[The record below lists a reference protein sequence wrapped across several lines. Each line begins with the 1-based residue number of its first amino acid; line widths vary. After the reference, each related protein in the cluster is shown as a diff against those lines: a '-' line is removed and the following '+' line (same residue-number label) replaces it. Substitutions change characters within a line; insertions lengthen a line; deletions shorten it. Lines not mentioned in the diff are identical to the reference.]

1 MEEPNTIAARS
12 TDVGRPHR
20 RPQAR
25 SHARVATPEHRPRR
39 RGVRALL
46 PLLLAGA
53 LTTTLA
59 ACSHA
64 ESTVA
69 DKPTPVRIA
78 AATRGPATPPIA
90 ATGQVASQD
99 EMRLSF
105 KLGGVVRRIA
115 VKEGDEV
122 KQGQRLAE
130 IELAEVGA
138 QVEQA
143 RQLAA
148 KAQRDLERGERL
160 HADQVISLEQ
170 LQDLR
175 TQASVARAALNS
187 AQFNLG
193 FSSIVAPRDG
203 VVLRKLV
210 EEREQV
216 APGAPVLVLGSRD
229 GGYVV
234 KLALAD
240 REVVQL
246 KLGDPAEVRMDAYPG
261 HVLPAKVSEISRAA
275 EQRSGLFPVEVRLES
290 PQLQLA
296 SGLVAKVA
304 LSPSSSREGSL
315 TYVPIAAVVEGDRD
329 RASVFVLANDRAKR
343 RPVRVAFIAAEQV
356 ALAEGL
362 APGETVVTD
371 GALYLQDDERIAIVD
386 DPAKAVGS
394 VLMPE
399 LSAPGERTIAA
410 AAASPA
416 DVTQAAGASPGRIG

>member
-1 MEEPNTIAARS
+1 MPASRPLRAVARPPTQLAPRAPRAAFGPS
-12 TDVGRPHR
+12 TFVPLCTMLAAALLALAGCANDDAPAAEKPVPV
-20 RPQAR
+20 
-25 SHARVATPEHRPRR
+25 RVAT
-39 RGVRALL
+39 A
-46 PLLLAGA
+46 
-53 LTTTLA
+53 TT
-59 ACSHA
+59 
-64 ESTVA
+64 
-69 DKPTPVRIA
+69 
-78 AATRGPATPPIA
+78 GPATPPIA
-90 ATGQVASQD
+90 ATGTVASKA

-105 KLGGVVRRIA
+105 KLGGVIRRIA
-115 VKEGDEV
+115 VEAGDEV
-122 KQGQRLAE
+122 QQGQRLAE

-138 QVEQA
+138 QAEQA

-170 LQDLR
+170 LQDLC

-193 FSSIVAPRDG
+193 FSTIVAPRDG

-216 APGAPVLVLGSRD
+216 APGATVLVLAARD

-261 HVLPAKVSEISRAA
+261 RMLGAKVSEISRAA
-275 EQRSGLFPVEVRLES
+275 EERSGLFPVEVRLEA
-290 PQLQLA
+290 PQLPLA
-296 SGLVAKVA
+296 SGLVAKVS
-304 LSPSSSREGSL
+304 LSPSSAREGSL

-343 RPVRVAFIAAEQV
+343 RPVRIAFIAAEQV

-362 APGETVVTD
+362 APGETIVTD
-371 GALYLQDDERIAIVD
+371 GALYLQDDERISVVK
-386 DPAKAVGS
+386 DPAQAVGS
-394 VLMPE
+394 VL
-399 LSAPGERTIAA
+399 APGPDAPTARAD
-410 AAASPA
+410 SP
-416 DVTQAAGASPGRIG
+416 VGLTAAGHAGRAS

>member
-1 MEEPNTIAARS
+1 MEESTTITGHLTPAHAAAPS
-12 TDVGRPHR
+12 LPR
-20 RPQAR
+20 RTRLRRQAQR
-25 SHARVATPEHRPRR
+25 ALAPLLAAALVAALVAT
-39 RGVRALL
+39 V
-46 PLLLAGA
+46 
-53 LTTTLA
+53 A
-59 ACSHA
+59 ACSQA

-69 DKPTPVRIA
+69 EKPTPVRIA
-78 AATRGPATPPIA
+78 AATTGPATPPIA

-105 KLGGVVRRIA
+105 KLGGVIRRIS
-115 VKEGDEV
+115 VREGDEV
-122 KQGQRLAE
+122 RQGQRLAE

-193 FSSIVAPRDG
+193 FSTIVAPRDG

-216 APGAPVLVLGSRD
+216 APGATVLVLAARD

-261 HVLPAKVSEISRAA
+261 RMLGAKVSEISRAA
-275 EQRSGLFPVEVRLES
+275 EERSGLFPVEVRLEA
-290 PQLQLA
+290 PQLPLA
-296 SGLVAKVA
+296 SGLVAKVS
-304 LSPSSSREGSL
+304 LSPSSAREGSL

-343 RPVRVAFIAAEQV
+343 RPVRIAFIAAEQV

-362 APGETVVTD
+362 APGETIVTD
-371 GALYLQDDERIAIVD
+371 GALYLQDDERISVVK
-386 DPAKAVGS
+386 DPAQAVGS
-394 VLMPE
+394 VL
-399 LSAPGERTIAA
+399 APGPDAPTARAD
-410 AAASPA
+410 SP
-416 DVTQAAGASPGRIG
+416 VGLTAAGHAGRAS

>member
-1 MEEPNTIAARS
+1 MEDHPTHHDRSGRTPSSRPARLH
-12 TDVGRPHR
+12 RPLDGGALR
-20 RPQAR
+20 EGATRTATTER
-25 SHARVATPEHRPRR
+25 SMAATPRR
-39 RGVRALL
+39 WRAPALAMALL
-46 PLLLAGA
+46 A
-53 LTTTLA
+53 LA
-59 ACSHA
+59 ACGEVEPTVT
-64 ESTVA
+64 ES
-69 DKPTPVRIA
+69 PTPVRVA
-78 AATRGPATPPIA
+78 AATTGPATPPIA
-90 ATGQVASQD
+90 ATGTVASKD

-105 KLGGVVRRIA
+105 KLGGVIRRIA
-115 VKEGDEV
+115 VEEGNEV

-143 RQLAA
+143 RQLAD

-175 TQASVARAALNS
+175 TQASVARAGLQS

-203 VVLRKLV
+203 VVLRRLV

-216 APGAPVLVLGSRD
+216 APGAPVLVLGARD
-229 GGYVV
+229 AGYVV

-240 REVVQL
+240 REIVQL

-261 HVLPAKVSEISRAA
+261 KVLAAKVSEISRAA
-275 EQRSGLFPVEVRLES
+275 DERSRLFPVEVRLDAPPPS
-290 PQLQLA
+290 LA
-296 SGLVAKVA
+296 SGLVAKVS
-304 LSPSSSREGSL
+304 LSPSSAREGTL

-329 RASVFVLANDRAKR
+329 RASVFVLAGDHVKR
-343 RPVRVAFIAAEQV
+343 RPVRVAFITGQQV

-362 APGETVVTD
+362 RSGETIVTD
-371 GALYLQDDERIAIVD
+371 GALYLQDEERVTLVD

-394 VLMPE
+394 VL
-399 LSAPGERTIAA
+399 AP
-410 AAASPA
+410 
-416 DVTQAAGASPGRIG
+416 AAGAAG